1 MHKRNVIAIIL
12 TALIFI
18 AAALLGVSS
27 VYRVSAVTLD
37 VSVISEAAKGEADEL
52 QRKLAERYR
61 DESIFFVEK
70 QEAEEEFAA
79 FPYFRMVSFKKT
91 YPNRLVIQAN
101 EDAEL
106 FAVDRGNGYYILGGR
121 RQYRRYGIVRLRG
134 KGGTPRRGRKY
145 FLSPYALLDG
155 VLAARRIEEQR
166 PFDRGD
172 KAHLRRKRRQFLS
185 VHAGGRKGICAQSPK
200 FDGEKSL
207 GFRFSLSF
215 FEKRGKTGGQD
226 RGDGRCAQSRRGARF
241 LFQKIEKRK
250 KSPFETRR
258 SPRFFTLFFLNSLTL
273 FHK

>member
-91 YPNRLVIQAN
+91 YPNRLVIQAS

-106 FAVDRGNGYYILGGR
+106 FAVDRGNGYYYLGGDGTHSRSSGGCGQPLGRR
-121 RQYRRYGIVRLRG
+121 RQYRRHGIVRLRG

-145 FLSPYALLDG
+145 FLSAYALLDG

-172 KAHLRRKRRQFLS
+172 EAHLRRKRRQFLS

-226 RGDGRCAQSRRGARF
+226 RGDG
-241 LFQKIEKRK
+241 
-250 KSPFETRR
+250 
-258 SPRFFTLFFLNSLTL
+258 
-273 FHK
+273 